1 MDVTPARPELG
12 PSALQALRS
21 AGLISARGYA
31 AAVDSVR
38 DEAFWARWGMRALLA
53 LGVGQFLAGVVF
65 FFAYN
70 WNDLSDIAKFAIIET
85 SLVIAVGGALLVGL
99 DRVFGQMILIA
110 ASVLTGV
117 LLAVIGQVYQTG
129 ADVFELFAA
138 WAVLILPWTM
148 ISRHPVHWLL
158 WLVVAEVAFAL
169 YGDQVLVPIQEMPGE
184 LVWVIVGATIAL
196 ALAAR
201 EWAVH
206 RGMAWLTAHWT
217 RLVLLFAAM
226 AALFAPAAGQMFDVD
241 NLTVGAMCVA
251 AFLLAALLASALYW
265 RSRRDFPALVI
276 VIGFVDAFVVCVG
289 YRIID
294 EGIGFDLDD
303 VGPALSSLG
312 AMIVWAIAATGSA
325 ALIMRRL
332 RGSLQEV
339 PS

>member
-1 MDVTPARPELG
+1 MTPAHPELR
-12 PSALQALRS
+12 PSELQALRS
-21 AGLISARGYA
+21 AGLVSARGYA
-31 AAVDSVR
+31 AAVDAVR
-38 DEAFWARWGMRALLA
+38 DEAFWARWGLRALLA

-70 WNDLSDIAKFAIIET
+70 WNDLSDIAKFAVIEVA
-85 SLVIAVGGALLVGL
+85 LAIAVGGALLVGL
-99 DRVFGQMILIA
+99 DRVFGQMLLIA
-110 ASVLTGV
+110 GSVLTGV
-117 LLAVIGQVYQTG
+117 LLAAIGQVYQTG

-138 WAVLILPWTM
+138 WAVLILPWT
-148 ISRHPVHWLL
+148 IVSRHPVHWLF

-169 YGDQVLVPIQEMPGE
+169 YADQVLVPIRKMPGE
-184 LVWVIVGATIAL
+184 LTWAIVGATIAL

-201 EWAVH
+201 EWAVL
-206 RGMAWLTAHWT
+206 RGTAWLAAHWT

-226 AALFAPAAGQMFDVD
+226 AALFGPAAGQMFDVD
-241 NLTVGAMCVA
+241 NLTAGVVCVA
-251 AFLLAALLASALYW
+251 AFLLAALIASALYW
-265 RSRRDFPALVI
+265 RRWRDFPALVI
-276 VIGFVDAFVVCVG
+276 VIGFIDGFVVCVG

-294 EGIGFDLDD
+294 EGIGFDLHD

>member
-1 MDVTPARPELG
+1 VDPAGSEIG
-12 PSALQALRS
+12 PSALQTLRS
-21 AGLISARGYA
+21 AGLVSARGYA
-31 AAVDSVR
+31 AAVEAVR

-70 WNDLSDIAKFAIIET
+70 WNDLSDIAKFAVIEV
-85 SLVIAVGGALLVGL
+85 SLAIAAGGALLVGL
-99 DRVFGQMILIA
+99 DRVFGQMLLIA

-129 ADVFELFAA
+129 ADMFELFAV
-138 WAVLILPWTM
+138 WAVLILPWTI

-158 WLVVAEVAFAL
+158 WLVVAEVAFVL
-169 YGDQVLVPIQEMPGE
+169 YADQVLVPILEMPGE
-184 LVWVIVGATIAL
+184 LVSVIVGVTIAM

-201 EWAVH
+201 EWAVP
-206 RGMAWLTAHWT
+206 RGLQWLAAHWT

-226 AALFAPAAGQMFDVD
+226 AALFAPAAAQMFDIENVAA
-241 NLTVGAMCVA
+241 GAVCVI
-251 AFLLAALLASALYW
+251 AFLLAVLVASAVYW
-265 RSRRDFPALVI
+265 RRWRDFPALVI
-276 VIGFVDAFVVCVG
+276 IIGFADAFVVCVG
-289 YRIID
+289 YRIIN
-294 EGIGFDLDD
+294 EGIGFDLQD

-332 RGSLQEV
+332 RGNLQEV

>member
-1 MDVTPARPELG
+1 MTPARPEPG
-12 PSALQALRS
+12 PSELQALRS
-21 AGLISARGYA
+21 AGLISATGYA
-31 AAVDSVR
+31 AAVNAVR

-70 WNDLSDIAKFAIIET
+70 WNDLSDIAKFAVIEVA
-85 SLVIAVGGALLVGL
+85 LAIALGGALLIGL
-99 DRVFGQMILIA
+99 DRVFGQMLLIA

-129 ADVFELFAA
+129 ADVFELFAV
-138 WAVLILPWTM
+138 WAVLILPWTI

-158 WLVVAEVAFAL
+158 WLVVAEIAFVL
-169 YGDQVLVPIQEMPGE
+169 YADQVLVPIRDMPGE
-184 LVWVIVGATIAL
+184 LVWTIAGAAIAL

-201 EWAVH
+201 EWAVS
-206 RGMAWLTAHWT
+206 RGRAWLAAHWT

-226 AALFAPAAGQMFDVD
+226 AALFGPAAAQMFDVD
-241 NLTVGAMCVA
+241 DLAAGLACVVAFVLAASA
-251 AFLLAALLASALYW
+251 AFALYW
-265 RSRRDFPALVI
+265 RSWRDFPALVI
-276 VIGFVDAFVVCVG
+276 IIGFVDAFVVCVG
-289 YRIID
+289 YRVID

-303 VGPALSSLG
+303 IGPALSSLG
-312 AMIVWAIAATGSA
+312 AMIAWAIAATGSA
-325 ALIMRRL
+325 ALVMRRL

>member
-1 MDVTPARPELG
+1 VNPAGSEIG
-12 PSALQALRS
+12 PSELQALRS
-21 AGLISARGYA
+21 AGLVSARSYA
-31 AAVDSVR
+31 AAVDAVR

-70 WNDLSDIAKFAIIET
+70 WNDLSDIAKFAVIEVALT
-85 SLVIAVGGALLVGL
+85 IAVGGALLVGL
-99 DRVFGQMILIA
+99 DRVFGQMLLIA

-129 ADVFELFAA
+129 ADTFELFAA
-138 WAVLILPWTM
+138 WTVLILPWTI

-158 WLVVAEVAFAL
+158 WLVVADVAFVMYA
-169 YGDQVLVPIQEMPGE
+169 DQVLVPIRKMPGE
-184 LVWVIVGATIAL
+184 LVWVIVGATIAV

-201 EWAVH
+201 EWAVP
-206 RGMAWLTAHWT
+206 RGMQWLAAHWI

-226 AALFAPAAGQMFDVD
+226 AALFGPAAAQMFDFD
-241 NLTVGAMCVA
+241 NVAAGAVCVI
-251 AFLLAALLASALYW
+251 AFLLATLVASAVYRRL
-265 RSRRDFPALVI
+265 RRDFPALVI
-276 VIGFVDAFVVCVG
+276 IIGFADAFVVCVG
-289 YRIID
+289 YRVID
-294 EGIGFDLDD
+294 EGIGFDLND

>member
-1 MDVTPARPELG
+1 ML
-12 PSALQALRS
+12 
-21 AGLISARGYA
+21 
-31 AAVDSVR
+31 
-38 DEAFWARWGMRALLA
+38 
-53 LGVGQFLAGVVF
+53 
-65 FFAYN
+65 
-70 WNDLSDIAKFAIIET
+70 
-85 SLVIAVGGALLVGL
+85 
-99 DRVFGQMILIA
+99 LIA

-138 WAVLILPWTM
+138 WAVLILPWTI

-158 WLVVAEVAFAL
+158 WLVVVEVAFVL
-169 YGDQVLVPIQEMPGE
+169 YGDQVLVPIRKTPGE

-206 RGMAWLTAHWT
+206 RGMAWLAAHWT

-241 NLTVGAMCVA
+241 NVAAGAVCVI
-251 AFLLAALLASALYW
+251 AFLLAVLVASAVYW
-265 RSRRDFPALVI
+265 RRWRDFPALVI
-276 VIGFVDAFVVCVG
+276 IIGFADAFVVCVG
-289 YRIID
+289 YRVID
-294 EGIGFDLDD
+294 EGIGFDLND

-332 RGSLQEV
+332 RGNLQEV